1 MYESNSNKPI
11 FIVMLSSLLI
21 HILCTYVTKKKKQ
34 KQKIGHFNYIYDSFL
49 IFRKSKLI

>member
-21 HILCTYVTKKKKQ
+21 HILYTYVITQ
-34 KQKIGHFNYIYDSFL
+34 KSGHFNYIYDSFL
-49 IFRKSKLI
+49 IFRKSKLII